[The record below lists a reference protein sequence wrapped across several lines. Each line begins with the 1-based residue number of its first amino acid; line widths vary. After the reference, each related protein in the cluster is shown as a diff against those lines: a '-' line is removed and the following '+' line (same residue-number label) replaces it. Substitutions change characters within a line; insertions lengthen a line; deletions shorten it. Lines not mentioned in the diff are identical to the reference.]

1 MDGARNSPA
10 PSSENL
16 MAATL
21 VSTSVQRRTVATL
34 FTSQSLFS
42 AATIAAFTLTAIVA
56 ADLSGQDSLAG
67 VPATVLMLGRAAAAY
82 PIGALMD
89 RSGRR
94 AGLTLGF
101 AAAIAG
107 LLLSA
112 LAIDWGSFL
121 FFCAG
126 SVLIGV
132 GRSAS
137 EQSRFVAA
145 EVFPQSQR
153 ARIIGVIVFA
163 GTIGSVGGPLLVIP
177 ATRLAAGF
185 SMGADAGP
193 YLLGAGLMAV
203 AMLVVFALLRPD
215 PKTLGALLDSQEEA
229 ARPAGSL
236 KSTRSLRQILGQDTV
251 LVALAAMIIG
261 QLVMTLL
268 MVITPLHMRHN
279 DHTTGAISIVIMAHT
294 LGMFGLSA
302 LTGWL
307 IDKLGRAPMIM
318 LGALVL
324 IVAALLA
331 PISTEVPLLATAL
344 FLLGLGWNFTFIAG
358 SSLLSDAL
366 ESHERGRVQGA
377 SEALVSLASGA
388 GSLGTGGVFAVGGM
402 GAVASVGLA
411 FSLALIA
418 WAFWIGRR
426 QSRVVVGESAD

>member
-1 MDGARNSPA
+1 
-10 PSSENL
+10 

-21 VSTSVQRRTVATL
+21 ITASAQTSAQRRTVATL
-34 FTSQSLFS
+34 FTTQSLFS

-56 ADLSGQDSLAG
+56 ADLSGRDSLAG
-67 VPATVLMLGRAAAAY
+67 VPATIQMLGRAAAAY
-82 PIGALMD
+82 PIGVLMD

-94 AGLTLGF
+94 AGLTVGF

-112 LAIDWGSFL
+112 LAIDGGSFL

-126 SVLIGV
+126 AVLIGM

-137 EQSRFVAA
+137 EQSRFIGA
-145 EVFPQSQR
+145 EVFPQWQR
-153 ARIIGVIVFA
+153 ARIIGILVFA

-177 ATRLAAGF
+177 ATHLAERFA
-185 SMGADAGP
+185 MNTEAGP
-193 YLLGAGLMAV
+193 YLLGAGLMVV
-203 AMLVVFALLRPD
+203 ALAITFGFLRPD

-229 ARPAGSL
+229 AHPTTAA
-236 KSTRSLRQILGQDTV
+236 KSVRTLRQILGQANV

-268 MVITPLHMRHN
+268 MVITPLYMRHH
-279 DHTTGAISIVIMAHT
+279 DHTTAAISGVIMAHT

-302 LTGWL
+302 FTGWL
-307 IDKLGRAPMIM
+307 IDRLGRAPMIM

-324 IVAALLA
+324 VVSALLA
-331 PISTEVPLLATAL
+331 PLSTGVPLLATSL

-366 ESHERGRVQGA
+366 ESHERGRVQGV
-377 SEALVSLASGA
+377 SEALVALASGA
-388 GSLGTGGVFAVGGM
+388 GSLGTGGVFAAGGM
-402 GAVASVGLA
+402 GAVAAVGLA

-426 QSRVVVGESAD
+426 QSALVVPGSLN

>member
-1 MDGARNSPA
+1 MTASV
-10 PSSENL
+10 
-16 MAATL
+16 
-21 VSTSVQRRTVATL
+21 VSNAVQRRTVATL
-34 FTSQSLFS
+34 FTTQSLFS
-42 AATIAAFTLTAIVA
+42 AATIAAFTLTSIVA

-94 AGLTLGF
+94 VGLTVGF
-101 AAAIAG
+101 AFAALG

-112 LAIDWGSFL
+112 IAIDWGSFV

-137 EQSRFVAA
+137 EQSRFAAA
-145 EVFPQSQR
+145 EVYPQGQR
-153 ARIIGVIVFA
+153 ARVMGILVFA
-163 GTIGSVGGPLLVIP
+163 GTVGSVGGPLLVIP
-177 ATRLAAGF
+177 ATRLAEDFAF
-185 SMGADAGP
+185 HVDAGP

-203 AMLVVFALLRPD
+203 AMATVFALLRPD
-215 PKTLGALLDSQEEA
+215 PKTLGAAMERQEFGEPSPSA
-229 ARPAGSL
+229 QKKIVRP
-236 KSTRSLRQILGQDTV
+236 LRQIFGQDMV
-251 LVALAAMIIG
+251 LVALAAMVIG

-279 DHTTGAISIVIMAHT
+279 AHGHEAISGVIMAHT

-307 IDKLGRAPMIM
+307 IDRMGRAPMIM

-324 IVAALLA
+324 IVAAVLA
-331 PISTEVPLLATAL
+331 PISTGVPLLATSL

-366 ESHERGRVQGA
+366 ESHERGRIQGV
-377 SEALVSLASGA
+377 SEALVALASGA
-388 GSLGTGGVFAVGGM
+388 GSLSTGGVFAVGGM
-402 GAVASVGLA
+402 GAVAAVGLA
-411 FSLALIA
+411 FSLALIV
-418 WAFWIGRR
+418 WAFWLSRR
-426 QSRVVVGESAD
+426 EQRRIVAMQEAAD

>member
-1 MDGARNSPA
+1 MTAELIDP
-10 PSSENL
+10 
-16 MAATL
+16 
-21 VSTSVQRRTVATL
+21 SVQRRTVATL
-34 FTSQSLFS
+34 FTTQSFFS
-42 AATIAAFTLTAIVA
+42 AATIAAFTLTSIVA

-94 AGLTLGF
+94 AGQTVGF
-101 AAAIAG
+101 AAAALG

-112 LAIDWGSFL
+112 FAIDWGSFL

-137 EQSRFVAA
+137 EQARFIAA
-145 EVFPQSQR
+145 EVYPQGQR
-153 ARIIGVIVFA
+153 ARVMGILVFA
-163 GTIGSVGGPLLVIP
+163 GTIGSVGGPLLVVP
-177 ATRLAAGF
+177 ATRLAEGF
-185 SMGADAGP
+185 SFHVDAGP
-193 YLLGAGLMAV
+193 YLLGAGLMVV
-203 AMLVVFALLRPD
+203 AMVTVFALLRPD
-215 PKTLGALLDSQEEA
+215 PKALGALMERQEFGEPSA
-229 ARPAGSL
+229 SAQEKSVRP
-236 KSTRSLRQILGQDTV
+236 LREIFGQDMV
-251 LVALAAMIIG
+251 LVALAAMVIG

-279 DHTTGAISIVIMAHT
+279 AHGHEAISWVIMAHT

-307 IDKLGRAPMIM
+307 IDRLGRAPMIM

-324 IVAALLA
+324 IVSAVLA
-331 PISTEVPLLATAL
+331 PISTGVPLLATSL

-366 ESHERGRVQGA
+366 AAHERGRIQGV
-377 SEALVSLASGA
+377 SEALVALASGA

-402 GAVASVGLA
+402 AAVAAVGLA

-418 WAFWIGRR
+418 WAFWISRR
-426 QSRVVVGESAD
+426 EQQRAVAVQESAD

>member
-1 MDGARNSPA
+1 
-10 PSSENL
+10 
-16 MAATL
+16 MAATV

-34 FTSQSLFS
+34 FTTQSLFS
-42 AATIAAFTLTAIVA
+42 AATIAAFTLTSIVA
-56 ADLSGQDSLAG
+56 ADLSGHDSWAG

-89 RSGRR
+89 QAGRR
-94 AGLTLGF
+94 AGFTLGF

-112 LAIDWGSFL
+112 FAIDWGSFL

-137 EQSRFVAA
+137 EQSRFAA
-145 EVFPQSQR
+145 SEVFPQSQR
-153 ARIIGVIVFA
+153 ARVIGVLVFA
-163 GTIGSVGGPLLVIP
+163 GTIGSVGGPLLVAP
-177 ATRLAAGF
+177 ATSLAASVGF
-185 SMGADAGP
+185 PSDAGP
-193 YLLGAGLMAV
+193 YLIGTGLMVVALIAV
-203 AMLVVFALLRPD
+203 FSFLRPD
-215 PKTLGALLDSQEEA
+215 PKTLGALMESQEA
-229 ARPAGSL
+229 ALRPAGTV
-236 KSTRSLRQILGQDTV
+236 KSSRTLGQNLAQDSV

-268 MVITPLHMRHN
+268 MVITPLYMRHH
-279 DHTTGAISIVIMAHT
+279 DHTTGAISLVIMAHT

-307 IDKLGRAPMIM
+307 IDKLGRAPMIF

-324 IVAALLA
+324 MVAALLA
-331 PISTEVPLLATAL
+331 PISTEIPLLATSL

-366 ESHERGRVQGA
+366 ESHERGRVQGT
-377 SEALVSLASGA
+377 SEALVALASGA
-388 GSLGTGGVFAVGGM
+388 GSLGTGGVFAVGGI
-402 GAVASVGLA
+402 GAVAAVGLA
-411 FSLALIA
+411 FSLVLIA

-426 QSRVVVGESAD
+426 QSRVVAGESAD

>member
-1 MDGARNSPA
+1 
-10 PSSENL
+10 
-16 MAATL
+16 MAVT
-21 VSTSVQRRTVATL
+21 VVTSAVQRRTVATL
-34 FTSQSLFS
+34 FTTQSLFS
-42 AATIAAFTLTAIVA
+42 AATIAAFTLTSIVA

-94 AGLTLGF
+94 AGFTIGF

-107 LLLSA
+107 LFLSA

-137 EQSRFVAA
+137 EQSRFAAA
-145 EVFPQSQR
+145 EVFPQNQR
-153 ARIIGVIVFA
+153 ARIMGILVFA
-163 GTIGSVGGPLLVIP
+163 GTVGSVGGPLLVIP
-177 ATRLAAGF
+177 ATRLAESF
-185 SMGADAGP
+185 SLTADAGP
-193 YLLGAGLMAV
+193 YLLGTGLMAV
-203 AMLVVFALLRPD
+203 ALLVVFALLRPD
-215 PKTLGALLDSQEEA
+215 PKTIGALLESTERA
-229 ARPAGSL
+229 AHPNRESRPA
-236 KSTRSLRQILGQDTV
+236 RSLGQIFSQKQV
-251 LVALAAMIIG
+251 QVALAAMVIG

-279 DHTTGAISIVIMAHT
+279 DHTTGAISGVIMAHT
-294 LGMFGLSA
+294 MGMFGLSA

-307 IDKLGRAPMIM
+307 IDRLGRGPMIV

-324 IVAALLA
+324 VVSALLA
-331 PISTEVPLLATAL
+331 PLSNGVPLLATSL
-344 FLLGLGWNFTFIAG
+344 FLLGLGWNFCFIAG

-377 SEALVSLASGA
+377 SEAMVALASGA
-388 GSLGTGGVFAVGGM
+388 GSLGTGGVFALGGM
-402 GAVASVGLA
+402 AAVAAVGLA
-411 FSLALIA
+411 FSLALIG
-418 WAFWIGRR
+418 WAYWMGRR
-426 QSRVVVGESAD
+426 ERTAVIQETAD

>member
-1 MDGARNSPA
+1 MESACPT
-10 PSSENL
+10 SENP
-16 MAATL
+16 MAVTV
-21 VSTSVQRRTVATL
+21 VSRAVQRRTVATL
-34 FTSQSLFS
+34 FTTQSLFS
-42 AATIAAFTLTAIVA
+42 AATIAAFTLTSIVA
-56 ADLSGQDSLAG
+56 ADLSGQDGLAG

-89 RSGRR
+89 RAGRR
-94 AGLTLGF
+94 AGFTLGF

-107 LLLSA
+107 LFLSA

-126 SVLIGV
+126 AALIGV

-137 EQSRFVAA
+137 EQSRFAAA
-145 EVFPQSQR
+145 EVYPQGQR
-153 ARIIGVIVFA
+153 ARIMGILVFA
-163 GTIGSVGGPLLVIP
+163 GTIGSVGGPLLVAP
-177 ATRLAAGF
+177 ATHLAENF
-185 SMGADAGP
+185 SMTADAGP

-203 AMLVVFALLRPD
+203 AMVVVFLLLRPD
-215 PKTLGALLDSQEEA
+215 PKTIGALLESQEEA
-229 ARPAGSL
+229 ARPVGTVR
-236 KSTRSLRQILGQDTV
+236 STRTLRQILGQETV

-279 DHTTGAISIVIMAHT
+279 DHTTAAISGVIMAHT

-302 LTGWL
+302 VTGWL

-324 IVAALLA
+324 VVSALLA
-331 PISTEVPLLATAL
+331 PLSTGVPVLATSL
-344 FLLGLGWNFTFIAG
+344 FLLGLGWNFCFIAG

-377 SEALVSLASGA
+377 SEAMVALASGA
-388 GSLGTGGVFAVGGM
+388 GSLGTGGVFAVGGI
-402 GAVASVGLA
+402 GAVAAVGLA

-418 WAFWIGRR
+418 WAFWMRRREQR
-426 QSRVVVGESAD
+426 QSVAAQESAD

>member
-1 MDGARNSPA
+1 MTAELIA
-10 PSSENL
+10 PS
-16 MAATL
+16 
-21 VSTSVQRRTVATL
+21 VQQRTVATL
-34 FTSQSLFS
+34 FTTQSLFS
-42 AATIAAFTLTAIVA
+42 AATIAAFTLTSIVA

-89 RSGRR
+89 RAGRR
-94 AGLTLGF
+94 AGLTVGF
-101 AAAIAG
+101 AAAALG

-112 LAIDWGSFL
+112 FAIDWGSFL

-137 EQSRFVAA
+137 EQARFAAA
-145 EVFPQSQR
+145 EVYPQGRR
-153 ARIIGVIVFA
+153 ARVMGILVFA

-177 ATRLAAGF
+177 ATRLAEGF
-185 SMGADAGP
+185 AFHVDAGP
-193 YLLGAGLMAV
+193 YLLGAGLMVV
-203 AMLVVFALLRPD
+203 AMATVFALLRPD
-215 PKTLGALLDSQEEA
+215 PKTLGALMERQENGEPSPTA
-229 ARPAGSL
+229 AKKSVRP
-236 KSTRSLRQILGQDTV
+236 LREIFGQDMV
-251 LVALAAMIIG
+251 LVALAAMVIG

-279 DHTTGAISIVIMAHT
+279 AHGHEAISGVIMAHT

-307 IDKLGRAPMIM
+307 IDRLGRAPMIV

-324 IVAALLA
+324 IVSAVLA
-331 PISTEVPLLATAL
+331 PLSTGVPLLATSL

-366 ESHERGRVQGA
+366 ESHERGRIQGV
-377 SEALVSLASGA
+377 SEALVALASGA

-402 GAVASVGLA
+402 GAVAAVGLA

-418 WAFWIGRR
+418 WAFWVSRR
-426 QSRVVVGESAD
+426 EQRRAVAVQEAAD

>member
-1 MDGARNSPA
+1 MT
-10 PSSENL
+10 
-16 MAATL
+16 AAT
-21 VSTSVQRRTVATL
+21 VSSNVQRRTVATL
-34 FTSQSLFS
+34 FTTQSFFS
-42 AATIAAFTLTAIVA
+42 AATIAAFTLTSIVA

-82 PIGALMD
+82 PMGALMD
-89 RSGRR
+89 RAGRR
-94 AGLTLGF
+94 AGLVVGF
-101 AAAIAG
+101 AAAAIG

-112 LAIDWGSFL
+112 YAIDWGSFL

-137 EQSRFVAA
+137 EQSRFAAA
-145 EVFPQSQR
+145 EVYPQSQR
-153 ARIIGVIVFA
+153 ARVMGILVFA
-163 GTIGSVGGPLLVIP
+163 GTIGSVGGPLLVTP
-177 ATRLAAGF
+177 ATGLAQGF
-185 SMGADAGP
+185 SFHVDAGP
-193 YLLGAGLMAV
+193 YLLGAGLMVV
-203 AMLVVFALLRPD
+203 AMVTVFALLRPD
-215 PKTLGALLDSQEEA
+215 PRTLGALMERQEFGEPA
-229 ARPAGSL
+229 AGSPA
-236 KSTRSLRQILGQDTV
+236 KRVRPLREIFGQEMV
-251 LVALAAMIIG
+251 LVALAAMVIG

-279 DHTTGAISIVIMAHT
+279 AHDHTAISVVIMAHT

-307 IDKLGRAPMIM
+307 IDKLGRAPMIV

-324 IVAALLA
+324 IVSALLA
-331 PISTEVPLLATAL
+331 PVSTGVPLLATSL

-366 ESHERGRVQGA
+366 AAHERGRIQGM
-377 SEALVSLASGA
+377 SEALVALSSGA

-402 GAVASVGLA
+402 GAVAAVGLA

-418 WAFWIGRR
+418 WAYWVSRR
-426 QSRVVVGESAD
+426 EQRRAVAVQEAAD